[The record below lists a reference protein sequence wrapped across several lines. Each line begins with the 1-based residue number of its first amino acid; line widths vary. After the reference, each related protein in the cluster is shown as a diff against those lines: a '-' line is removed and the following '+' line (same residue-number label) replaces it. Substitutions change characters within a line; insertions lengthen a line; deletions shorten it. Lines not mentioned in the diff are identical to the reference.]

1 MKYLI
6 ASIVGAVIG
15 YITNWLAIKMLFRPH
30 NEVRVLGVKMPF
42 TPGLIPKERLRI
54 SKSVGQTIGE
64 HLLTKETIVESLCSK
79 DVNDRL
85 KSWVKE
91 KVDALIN
98 SSVTVGEKLKEV
110 MGSKY
115 ETFSLSLQNKAVK
128 YVLENIRKEEN
139 INSIAAIL
147 RNQVN
152 DFRSSEEFN
161 KEIESFIEGKYME
174 LTKSG
179 DTLAQ
184 AIPSSFISTLKVYI
198 YNKNEEIS
206 LYIKQAIKQEKFQEK
221 LKAYVAQM
229 ISANLNPMMAM
240 FINIDSIFEKINF
253 AIEDYLDNENNR
265 RNIAL
270 IITNTVDEILKH
282 KINNISSGISEEGRK
297 NNIHSIN
304 NIVLN
309 KVIDDKLI
317 NSALDIITEKF
328 KGLVNCEK
336 TEKQIESFIQ
346 DMANKLAALKLN
358 EVFSGKEE
366 EINSIL
372 FAIVSDG
379 YNKFIE
385 NKAADVVEMI
395 DIPKIVEEKI
405 NSFDVA
411 FAEKIIL
418 DIASKE
424 LSAIT
429 WLGALLGAIMGILS
443 PVLSALY

>member
-152 DFRSSEEFN
+152 DFRSSDEFN

-174 LTKSG
+174 FTKSG

-206 LYIKQAIKQEKFQEK
+206 LYIKQAIKQDKFQEK
-221 LKAYVAQM
+221 LKAYVTQM

>member
-85 KSWVKE
+85 KSWVNE
-91 KVDALIN
+91 KVEALVN
-98 SSVTVGEKLKEV
+98 SSLTVGEKLKDV

-115 ETFSLSLQNKAVK
+115 ESFLLNVQNKAVN
-128 YVLENIRKEEN
+128 YVIESFRKEEN
-139 INSIAAIL
+139 RNNIIAIIK
-147 RNQVN
+147 NQVEE
-152 DFRSSEEFN
+152 FRASEKFN
-161 KEIESFIEGKYME
+161 KEVESFIEGKYME
-174 LTKSG
+174 LTKS
-179 DTLAQ
+179 DNTLAE

-198 YNKNEEIS
+198 YNKNEDIAK
-206 LYIKQAIKQEKFQEK
+206 YIKQTIKQEKVQEK
-221 LKAYVAQM
+221 LKSYIAQM

-240 FINIDSIFEKINF
+240 FVNNDSIFEKINF
-253 AIEDYLDNENNR
+253 AIDDYLDDGNNQ

-270 IITNTVDEILKH
+270 ILTNTVDEILNQKV
-282 KINNISSGISEEGRK
+282 KNISAGISEEGRK
-297 NNIHSIN
+297 NNIQAVVG
-304 NIVLN
+304 IVLN
-309 KVIDDKLI
+309 KVIDDR
-317 NSALDIITEKF
+317 
-328 KGLVNCEK
+328 LVNSVMEIINEKINDLANSEK
-336 TEKQIESFIQ
+336 TETQINTFIQ
-346 DMANKLAALKLN
+346 AMLDKLTALKLN
-358 EVFSGKEE
+358 EVFYGKEE
-366 EINSIL
+366 DIDSIL
-372 FAIVSDG
+372 FGIVSDG

-443 PVLSALY
+443 PVLSSLY